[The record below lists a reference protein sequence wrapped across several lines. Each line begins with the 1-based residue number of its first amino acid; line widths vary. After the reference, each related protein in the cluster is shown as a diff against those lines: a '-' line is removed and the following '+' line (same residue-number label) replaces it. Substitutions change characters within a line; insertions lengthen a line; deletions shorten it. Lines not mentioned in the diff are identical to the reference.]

1 MSMTSAISITLAAV
15 VVKTVE
21 QSPSILL
28 VESPSTKETLSF
40 PLMIRTYASNLNI
53 AIRSPGEGFTAT
65 TGAGSI
71 WIVDLESAAH

>member
-1 MSMTSAISITLAAV
+1 
-15 VVKTVE
+15 
-21 QSPSILL
+21 L

-53 AIRSPGEGFTAT
+53 AIRSLSGEGFTAT

-71 WIVDLESAAH
+71 WIIDLESAAH

>member
-1 MSMTSAISITLAAV
+1 MTSAISITLAAV

-53 AIRSPGEGFTAT
+53 AIRSLSGEGFTAT

-71 WIVDLESAAH
+71 WIIDLESAAH